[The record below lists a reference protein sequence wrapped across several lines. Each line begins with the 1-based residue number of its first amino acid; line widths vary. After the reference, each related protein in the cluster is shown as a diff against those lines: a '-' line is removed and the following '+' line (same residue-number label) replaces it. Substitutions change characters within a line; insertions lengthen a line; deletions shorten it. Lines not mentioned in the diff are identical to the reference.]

1 MVTMAPLRLAANQPE
16 ADTAALRQYAQAYA
30 TRLFAGRPGIDAAR
44 ALAALVA
51 ILDRAGG
58 PADPPAASR
67 RRLFGTADLAATL
80 GWPYGLAR
88 EAAEVLEEAGLVAA
102 VERDGR
108 GGALAWRLRPD
119 GLGRG
124 ALFLAVA
131 AAHQP
136 VA

>member
-1 MVTMAPLRLAANQPE
+1 MVTTAPLRLAAEQPE

-30 TRLFAGRPGIDAAR
+30 ARLFAGRPGIDAAR
-44 ALAALVA
+44 ALAELVA
-51 ILDRAGG
+51 ILDRADG
-58 PADPPAASR
+58 PAGPPAASR
-67 RRLFGTADLAATL
+67 RCFFGTADLAAAL

-88 EAAEVLEEAGLVAA
+88 QATDALEEAGIVAA
-102 VERDGR
+102 VERDDR
-108 GGALAWRLRPD
+108 GGALAWRLCPG
-119 GLGRG
+119 GLHRG